1 MGLIL
6 SVKSSRQFVEV
17 SGNIMSML
25 SLVRAAGSDP
35 DLWLTLNTGLTADW
49 LVAFLRDEVTRK
61 RRVTKAIIGLS
72 GGVDSAVTTY
82 LAARAFGPENVYV
95 FLLPYKVSSQAS
107 LDHARLIVDDLGLP
121 SRVIDITQMVDG
133 YLCGY
138 EDDADGTR
146 IGNVCARSRAVILFD
161 QAAKLGGLPL
171 GTGNKTE
178 RLFGYYTWH
187 ADDSPPINP
196 LGDLYKTQ
204 VWALAKE
211 LGVPEVVVSKPPT
224 ADLVQGQTD
233 EKDFG
238 ISYAKADQILSR
250 HLAGLSRQRIH
261 LDGFTHEEIDLVIRR
276 VARTHWKRHMATSAM
291 ISNTAINEFYLRP
304 VDYLAVSS

>member
-1 MGLIL
+1 MT
-6 SVKSSRQFVEV
+6 V
-17 SGNIMSML
+17 ML
-25 SLVRAAGSDP
+25 PLLRAAPTDP
-35 DLWLTLNTGLTADW
+35 DLWLTLNTALTADW
-49 LVAFLRDEVTRK
+49 LTAFLKDEVTRK
-61 RRVTKAIIGLS
+61 RGMTKAIIGLS

-82 LAARAFGPENVYV
+82 LAARAFGPENVHV
-95 FLLPYKVSSQAS
+95 FLMPYKISSQAS
-107 LDHARLIVDDLGLP
+107 LDHARLIVEDLGLP
-121 SRVIDITQMVDG
+121 SRVIEITQMVDG
-133 YLCGY
+133 YLAGF

-146 IGNVCARSRAVILFD
+146 TGNVCARCRATILFD
-161 QAAKLGGLPL
+161 QAAKLRGLPL

-211 LGVPEVVVSKPPT
+211 IGVPSVVISKPPT
-224 ADLVQGQTD
+224 ADLVEGQTD

-261 LDGFTHEEIDLVIRR
+261 LDGFTHEEIDLVLRR
-276 VARTHWKRHMATSAM
+276 IARTHWKRRLPTSAM
-291 ISNTAINEFYLRP
+291 ISNTAINEFYLRS
-304 VDYLAVSS
+304 VDYSAVPS